1 MSRSVTQATPPT
13 VRPGASR
20 DRPTLTAMAM
30 HRVPGPPTLPRAAW
44 INKPLT
50 ALVRAAPEGMPIAR
64 PDRMCGGQLI
74 ADQRPA
80 NQRLQAMAKRAPL
93 KGA

>member
-30 HRVPGPPTLPRAAW
+30 HRGAGAANAADGGRDQQAPNGAGARRARGDAH
-44 INKPLT
+44 
-50 ALVRAAPEGMPIAR
+50 RASR
-64 PDRMCGGQLI
+64 
-74 ADQRPA
+74 
-80 NQRLQAMAKRAPL
+80 
-93 KGA
+93 

>member
-30 HRVPGPPTLPRAAW
+30 HRGAGAA
-44 INKPLT
+44 NAADGGRDQQAPNGA
-50 ALVRAAPEGMPIAR
+50 ALAAPEGVPIAR